1 VRLSRS
7 GLESVSGLR
16 DGWESRI
23 GQHTLLCLIFCQ
35 RLLWTL
41 EWVVRGYV
49 GIHRAPKAIQVD
61 GCLSRRTSLHRFPLA
76 LSYLE
81 PLRVTGPLQSL
92 VLRTEDMWQKY
103 KPFFIEVFG
112 ILNQDSV
119 SPLPLAGVSPWGV
132 AVVFGFA
139 YSLVN
144 SLFLLAGL
152 AIIVSSK

>member
-1 VRLSRS
+1 
-7 GLESVSGLR
+7 
-16 DGWESRI
+16 
-23 GQHTLLCLIFCQ
+23 
-35 RLLWTL
+35 
-41 EWVVRGYV
+41 
-49 GIHRAPKAIQVD
+49 
-61 GCLSRRTSLHRFPLA
+61 
-76 LSYLE
+76 
-81 PLRVTGPLQSL
+81 
-92 VLRTEDMWQKY
+92 MWQKY